1 MTAPYRSESGV
12 YLRTYLQP
20 FAPWLEHPD
29 VTDILVNQPGEVWVE
44 TIDQPMR
51 RFDAPDVTGTMMQ
64 RLAQQAAAFAAQGV
78 NREHPLLS
86 AALPDG
92 ARLQIA
98 GPPATRGPMALAIR
112 KHLVADLTLEALEAA
127 GAFALAR
134 ENQFARENTEDGEL
148 HRMLDAGAHAQFL
161 RAAIR
166 RGRTILVAGATG
178 AGKTTFLNTLV
189 KEIPFTERLILIED
203 TPEVRVSQP
212 NAVGLLAVKGHQGE
226 ARVQVGDLLEAALR
240 MRPDRLLVGE
250 IRGAEALTFL
260 RAIGTG
266 HKGSIT
272 TVHADSPRAALEQ
285 IAFMAGQSG
294 APITRAEIIA
304 YAREAIDVI
313 VQLARIGGRR
323 VVAGVVSL
331 RRGDMSD
338 LR

>member
-1 MTAPYRSESGV
+1 
-12 YLRTYLQP
+12 
-20 FAPWLEHPD
+20 
-29 VTDILVNQPGEVWVE
+29 
-44 TIDQPMR
+44 
-51 RFDAPDVTGTMMQ
+51 
-64 RLAQQAAAFAAQGV
+64 
-78 NREHPLLS
+78 
-86 AALPDG
+86 
-92 ARLQIA
+92 
-98 GPPATRGPMALAIR
+98 
-112 KHLVADLTLEALEAA
+112 
-127 GAFALAR
+127 
-134 ENQFARENTEDGEL
+134 
-148 HRMLDAGAHAQFL
+148 
-161 RAAIR
+161 
-166 RGRTILVAGATG
+166 
-178 AGKTTFLNTLV
+178 
-189 KEIPFTERLILIED
+189 
-203 TPEVRVSQP
+203 
-212 NAVGLLAVKGHQGE
+212 
-226 ARVQVGDLLEAALR
+226 